1 MAYDSP
7 KAAHFVAYD
16 KPSGGEELLWNDR
29 AGLAARWQAA
39 KAIESAGFT
48 NLLAKLSP
56 AEVEEIGRIC
66 RDVSGQVGF
75 EVALIPF

>member
-7 KAAHFVAYD
+7 KAAHFIAYD
-16 KPSGGEELLWNDR
+16 KPSGGKELAWNDL

-39 KAIESAGFT
+39 KAIEAAGFT
-48 NLLAKLSP
+48 NLLAKLNP
-56 AEVEEIGRIC
+56 AEVEEIGSIC
-66 RDVSGQVGF
+66 RDISGRVGF